1 MKNNDT
7 TEIHKHDLMLLEDD
21 MKTFQRLSAK
31 MIAESSITLTEL
43 QELSDTR
50 FTLDFLA
57 ESLIK
62 FQQEQLV
69 ILEEEVMKM
78 NDLFVQRDKTVEKYK
93 KSINDIKEQF
103 LNMSDEELA
112 GWRKIELEEVETR
125 KQVKKDVQEFLG
137 LNNGSNYM
145 NKETATTI
153 KDMIVEK
160 KSSANKLRDILARKE
175 RTDIA
180 KNKK

>member
-1 MKNNDT
+1 MKNKDT

-78 NDLFVQRDKTVEKYK
+78 NDLFVQRDKTVQKYK
-93 KSINDIKEQF
+93 KSIIDIKEQF
-103 LNMSDEELA
+103 ISMSDEELA
-112 GWRKIELEEVETR
+112 GWRKIELEEVEAR
-125 KQVKKDVQEFLG
+125 KQRTKEVNELLG

>member
-1 MKNNDT
+1 MKNKDT

-78 NDLFVQRDKTVEKYK
+78 NDLFVQRDKTVEK
-93 KSINDIKEQF
+93 
-103 LNMSDEELA
+103 
-112 GWRKIELEEVETR
+112 
-125 KQVKKDVQEFLG
+125 
-137 LNNGSNYM
+137 
-145 NKETATTI
+145 
-153 KDMIVEK
+153 
-160 KSSANKLRDILARKE
+160 
-175 RTDIA
+175 
-180 KNKK
+180 